1 MRRLRRIELSAALV
15 AAALILTATG
25 ARAQSP
31 GLELGSPSG
40 EPAEAP
46 DVASPTTDTTDATDV
61 PELGPEPPDVATD
74 ALAVPEPPGS
84 HREREVLYPIP
95 TPGSVE
101 PDEPQIRLS
110 SRVTTRLRSLDA
122 NLQAL
127 ATRGGTNIVN
137 AVLSLLTGGLA
148 ITLGAVRPNP
158 VDEMS
163 IYLYVYGGTAALR
176 GVLDFALTPDAQG
189 PAITYQ
195 HMPMTTPEEVQERLA
210 FGERALSG
218 LAEQSLIA
226 RVLDASL
233 NLAAGVAVVPIF
245 AAKEFT
251 ISDPLDYFVLIGA
264 GVSVVSGIITLASTS
279 AAEQRW
285 SAYQELTHRL
295 REERTEE
302 RGREAAV
309 EDVEEAEG
317 AEDAEA
323 MAVLD
328 GYLLAPRFGPSFRF
342 GLAGAPSGGFASL
355 SLTF

>member
-1 MRRLRRIELSAALV
+1 MRRLELSAALV
-15 AAALILTATG
+15 AAAVTLTASSV
-25 ARAQSP
+25 RAQRL
-31 GLELGSPSG
+31 GLELDAPDGEPERA
-40 EPAEAP
+40 EPAELEPADAEPASAEPANPEAP
-46 DVASPTTDTTDATDV
+46 GATT
-61 PELGPEPPDVATD
+61 E
-74 ALAVPEPPGS
+74 ALDVPEPPGS

-101 PDEPQIRLS
+101 PDEPQIRIS
-110 SRVTTRLRSLDA
+110 SRVTTRLRALDA

-176 GVLDFALTPDAQG
+176 GVLDFALTPNAQG
-189 PAITYQ
+189 AAITYQ
-195 HMPMTTPEEVQERLA
+195 HMPMTTREEVQERLA

-285 SAYQELTHRL
+285 SAYQELRARL
-295 REERTEE
+295 REERSEE
-302 RGREAAV
+302 RRAQEAEV
-309 EDVEEAEG
+309 EDVEEVEAEESVS
-317 AEDAEA
+317 A
-323 MAVLD
+323 LD
-328 GYLLAPRFGPSFRF
+328 GYLLAPRFGPSVRF
-342 GLAGAPSGGFASL
+342 GLAGAPSGGFASV

>member
-1 MRRLRRIELSAALV
+1 MRRLELSAALV
-15 AAALILTATG
+15 AAAVILTASSV
-25 ARAQSP
+25 RAQRP
-31 GLELGSPSG
+31 GLELDAPDG
-40 EPAEAP
+40 EPRAEEPDAEPEDAEAP
-46 DVASPTTDTTDATDV
+46 DVTT
-61 PELGPEPPDVATD
+61 P
-74 ALAVPEPPGS
+74 ALDVPEPPGS
-84 HREREVLYPIP
+84 HREDEVLYPIP

-101 PDEPQIRLS
+101 PDEPQIRIS
-110 SRVTTRLRSLDA
+110 SRVTTRLRALDA

-189 PAITYQ
+189 AAITYQ
-195 HMPMTTPEEVQERLA
+195 HMPMTTREEVQERLA

-285 SAYQELTHRL
+285 SAYQDLRERL
-295 REERTEE
+295 REERSEE
-302 RGREAAV
+302 RGREAEV
-309 EDVEEAEG
+309 EDVEEV
-317 AEDAEA
+317 EDAEES
-323 MAVLD
+323 MAALD
-328 GYLLAPRFGPSFRF
+328 GYLLAPRFAPAVRF
-342 GLAGAPSGGFASL
+342 GLAGAPSGGFASV

>member
-1 MRRLRRIELSAALV
+1 MRRLELSAALV
-15 AAALILTATG
+15 AAAVILTASSV
-25 ARAQSP
+25 RAQRP
-31 GLELGSPSG
+31 GLELDAPDG
-40 EPAEAP
+40 EPRAEEPDAEPEDAEAP
-46 DVASPTTDTTDATDV
+46 DVTT
-61 PELGPEPPDVATD
+61 P
-74 ALAVPEPPGS
+74 ALDVPEPPGS
-84 HREREVLYPIP
+84 HREDEVLYPIP

-101 PDEPQIRLS
+101 PDEPQIRIS
-110 SRVTTRLRSLDA
+110 SRVTTRLRALDA

-189 PAITYQ
+189 AAITYQ
-195 HMPMTTPEEVQERLA
+195 HMPMTTREEVQERLA

-264 GVSVVSGIITLASTS
+264 GVSIVSGIITLASTS

-285 SAYQELTHRL
+285 SAYQELRERL
-295 REERTEE
+295 REERSEE
-302 RGREAAV
+302 RAREAEV
-309 EDVEEAEG
+309 EDVEEV
-317 AEDAEA
+317 EDAEES
-323 MAVLD
+323 MAALD
-328 GYLLAPRFGPSFRF
+328 GYLLAPRFGPSVRF
-342 GLAGAPSGGFASL
+342 GLAGAPSGGFASV

>member
-1 MRRLRRIELSAALV
+1 MRRLELSAALV
-15 AAALILTATG
+15 AAAVILTASSV
-25 ARAQSP
+25 RAQRP
-31 GLELGSPSG
+31 GLELDAPDG
-40 EPAEAP
+40 EPRAEEPDAEPEDAEAP
-46 DVASPTTDTTDATDV
+46 DVTT
-61 PELGPEPPDVATD
+61 P
-74 ALAVPEPPGS
+74 ALDVPEPPGS
-84 HREREVLYPIP
+84 HREDEVLYPIP

-101 PDEPQIRLS
+101 PDEPQIRIS
-110 SRVTTRLRSLDA
+110 SRVTTRLRALDA

-189 PAITYQ
+189 AAITYQ
-195 HMPMTTPEEVQERLA
+195 HMPMTTREEVQERLA

-285 SAYQELTHRL
+285 SAYQDLRERL
-295 REERTEE
+295 REERSEE
-302 RGREAAV
+302 RGREAEV
-309 EDVEEAEG
+309 EDVEEV
-317 AEDAEA
+317 EDAEES
-323 MAVLD
+323 MAALD
-328 GYLLAPRFGPSFRF
+328 GYLLAPRFGPSVRF
-342 GLAGAPSGGFASL
+342 GLAGAPSGGFASV